1 MKTHP
6 ALTLIKR
13 QLRAIDAEI
22 QARIAAEKP
31 LARTFEII
39 RSIPGP
45 GTVSTAAVLA
55 ACAPAKAS
63 WPKPSLTRSGV
74 SKCWRRW
81 SVRRRRL
88 VLAKWR
94 NCSSAPRCAPRST
107 W

>member
-13 QLRAIDAEI
+13 QLRAIEAEI

-55 ACAPAKAS
+55 ECPEIGTLNRKQMASLAGLAPM
-63 WPKPSLTRSGV
+63 TRQSGQWNGNARV
-74 SKCWRRW
+74 GKTI
-81 SVRRRRL
+81 
-88 VLAKWR
+88 
-94 NCSSAPRCAPRST
+94 PRIVF
-107 W
+107 